1 MAESGPK
8 DPTVVPLKRRSC
20 PMCGRP
26 AVVRFRPFCSRRC
39 ADLDLGHWLKEDYR
53 VPSDEEFDPEEEP
66 PEGGEE
72 A

>member
-8 DPTVVPLKRRSC
+8 DAKVVPLQRRSC
-20 PMCGRP
+20 TMCGRP
-26 AVVRFRPFCSRRC
+26 AGARFRPFCSRRC

-53 VPSDEEFDPEEEP
+53 IPSDEESDLEEEP
-66 PEGGEE
+66 PEGGED